1 MYIAVLIIPVPAANM
16 DAYHAWA
23 VKSASIFKKY
33 GCIEVVD
40 GWEDFVP
47 AGKQTDF
54 FRAVAAQKDEKIV
67 VSWQVWPD
75 RESFYASE
83 SRMHE
88 DNALEID
95 GEIPFDASRLVFG
108 CFKPIHM
115 MGRPPSIGVSS

>member
-1 MYIAVLIIPVPAANM
+1 MYIAVLIIPVPEANM

-33 GCIEVVD
+33 GCLEVVD

-47 AGKQTDF
+47 TGKQTDF
-54 FRAVAAQKDEKIV
+54 FRAVAARNGEKIV

-75 RESFYASE
+75 RERFYASE

-88 DNALEID
+88 DNALEVD
-95 GEIPFDASRLVFG
+95 GEIPFDASRLVYG
-108 CFKPIHM
+108 CFKPIHV
-115 MGRPPSIGVSS
+115 MGRLESIGVSS